1 MGLQEQ
7 GSRATVS
14 VPGLQRMGPWAMG
27 EEAEPGTAVQ
37 RRLLTRH
44 PPRPLTPRIHTWITA
59 QDVAAEAECS
69 GG

>member
-37 RRLLTRH
+37 RRLLTHH
-44 PPRPLTPRIHTWITA
+44 PPRPLTPRIPTWITA

-69 GG
+69 GR